1 MIFNSA
7 LSFLL
12 YCNLTSKRQMPESPP
27 ESQKP
32 ESKQQS
38 QPESWK
44 PESQQDT
51 AGIGIG
57 KGVGIAR
64 NRQD

>member
-12 YCNLTSKRQMPESPP
+12 YCNFTLTKQMSESQP

-38 QPESWK
+38 QPESRK

-51 AGIGIG
+51 AMIGIG
-57 KGVGIAR
+57 KGGR
-64 NRQD
+64 NSKE

>member
-12 YCNLTSKRQMPESPP
+12 YSNLTSKRQMPESPP
-27 ESQKP
+27 ESQ
-32 ESKQQS
+32 
-38 QPESWK
+38 
-44 PESQQDT
+44 QDV

-57 KGVGIAR
+57 KGVGITR
-64 NRQD
+64 NR